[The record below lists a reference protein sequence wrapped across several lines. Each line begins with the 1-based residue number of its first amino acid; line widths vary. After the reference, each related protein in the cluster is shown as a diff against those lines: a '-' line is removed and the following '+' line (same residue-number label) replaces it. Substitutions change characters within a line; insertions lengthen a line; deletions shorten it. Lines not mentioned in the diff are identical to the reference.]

1 MKCLKLLITL
11 ILLLWF
17 GVALTESSGA
27 KLAVTRLGLWRLDG
41 EEKTYSL
48 GASPLTVCL
57 DLEEELAE
65 PELRPIQGVIPTRGA
80 WLKYLPWA
88 GGLLSLLLVVLG
100 LLRWYKRSRSRKRSI
115 VLEDPP
121 HIQARKQI
129 EQLEAQGLFE
139 QGEVKEFY
147 FLLSRILRRYLE
159 SLRGF
164 PAAEFTTEEIAG
176 HIDTDQDRKLLPL
189 LQHADLVKF
198 AGTIPTPARKEEE
211 VKKVLSY
218 IEETS
223 PTAETRH
230 STGGVQEVSQ

>member
-1 MKCLKLLITL
+1 MKCLKPLITL

-17 GVALTESSGA
+17 GVALTEGVKPLS
-27 KLAVTRLGLWRLDG
+27 LPYLDK
-41 EEKTYSL
+41 EERTHWL
-48 GASPLTVCL
+48 RASPLTLCL
-57 DLEEELAE
+57 NLEQELAE
-65 PELRPIQGVIPTRGA
+65 PELRPIQGIIPIRGA
-80 WLKYLPWA
+80 WLRYLPWA
-88 GGLLSLLLVVLG
+88 GGLLTLLLVALG

-147 FLLSRILRRYLE
+147 FLLSQILRRYLE

-176 HIDTDQDRKLLPL
+176 HIGNDQDRKILPL

-198 AGTIPTPARKEEE
+198 GGIIPTAARKEEE

-223 PTAETRH
+223 SYAETRH